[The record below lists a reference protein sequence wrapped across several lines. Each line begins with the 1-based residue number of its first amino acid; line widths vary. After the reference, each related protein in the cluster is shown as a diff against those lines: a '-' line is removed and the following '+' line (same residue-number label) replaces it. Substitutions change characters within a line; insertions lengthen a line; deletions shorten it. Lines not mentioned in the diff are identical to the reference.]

1 MANNKRGDE
10 GLERLLNYLAD
21 SILYESDESTL
32 AEAYLTDAE
41 PQSSA
46 EYTRSKLGDVS
57 DALRGVN
64 RRLSS
69 LGHTIDSNWQY
80 SNGEY
85 QGTCVNCGSTLSFRT
100 GSHQSQG
107 TALKTRCTAR
117 YESVTSRRE
126 ASRK

>member
-1 MANNKRGDE
+1 MSNNKRSDE
-10 GLERLLNYLAD
+10 AIERVLNYLAD

-32 AEAYLTDAE
+32 DEAYHTDAD

-57 DALRGVN
+57 EALHGVN

-80 SNGEY
+80 SHGEY
-85 QGTCVNCGSTLSFRT
+85 QSTCVNCGSTVTFRT
-100 GSHQSQG
+100 GSHHSQG
-107 TALKTRCTAR
+107 TALKTRCAAR
-117 YESVTSRRE
+117 YESVTSKRQ
-126 ASRK
+126 AFRK

>member
-1 MANNKRGDE
+1 MSNHKGSDE
-10 GLERLLNYLAD
+10 GLERFLNYLAD
-21 SILYESDESTL
+21 SILYESEESTL
-32 AEAYLTDAE
+32 AEAHQTDAD

-57 DALRGVN
+57 DALQGIN

-80 SNGEY
+80 SHGEY
-85 QGTCVNCGSTLSFRT
+85 QSTCLSCGSTLSFRT

-107 TALKTRCTAR
+107 TALKTRCTAQ
-117 YESVTSRRE
+117 YESVRSRRE

>member
-1 MANNKRGDE
+1 MSNNKRSDE
-10 GLERLLNYLAD
+10 AIERVLNYLAD

-32 AEAYLTDAE
+32 DEAYHTDAD

-57 DALRGVN
+57 EALHGVN

-80 SNGEY
+80 NHGEY
-85 QGTCVNCGSTLSFRT
+85 EGTCVNCGSTLSFRT
-100 GSHQSQG
+100 GNHQSQG
-107 TALKTRCTAR
+107 TALKTRCTAQ
-117 YESVTSRRE
+117 YESVRSRRE